1 MNAIYIPEIYG
12 RDCLVNFDT
21 VKFIQVSDNEENGDL
36 IIIFTDKTQ
45 QIIPVSTHRT
55 GAVDFLDKLGLSAD
69 SADAYR

>member
-45 QIIPVSTHRT
+45 QIIPVSTHRA
-55 GAVDFLDKLGLSAD
+55 GAVDFLDKLGLAAD

>member
-1 MNAIYIPEIYG
+1 MNAIYIPDLYG

-45 QIIPVSTHRT
+45 QIIPVSTRRA
-55 GAVDFLDKLGLSAD
+55 GAVDFLDKPGLAAG

>member
-45 QIIPVSTHRT
+45 QIIPVSTRRA
-55 GAVDFLDKLGLSAD
+55 GAVDFLDKLGLAAG